1 MVRIRR
7 TGVTPS
13 ELVLTDDILSRK
25 ENGRLR
31 ALEAVLVRFVAPVLQ
46 EEVTRNQLKILPE
59 SDGSTTESIDVD
71 NDWADEQIRT
81 GQGTTD

>member
-31 ALEAVLVRFVAPVLQ
+31 ALEAVLVRFVAPVLW
-46 EEVTRNQLKILPE
+46 EEVTRNQPKILLE
-59 SDGSTTESIDVD
+59 SDVCTTGNIDG
-71 NDWADEQIRT
+71 DEQVRT